1 MRKISEKVKLFIEI
15 LKVNKLI
22 RLITGIILASI
33 CLKLSEYGDFWSYP
47 AILFALYPIWLTF
60 WMIIY
65 AWIVNPIRE
74 NRPKSW
80 FATKVIPKL
89 DKFVDW

>member
-1 MRKISEKVKLFIEI
+1 MRKISEKAKLFIEL

-22 RLITGIILASI
+22 RLITGIVLASI
-33 CLKLSEYGDFWSYP
+33 CLKLSEYNDFWIYP
-47 AILFALYPIWLTF
+47 AIIFALYPIWLTI
-60 WMIIY
+60 WMFIY
-65 AWIVNPIRE
+65 AWIVNPIRD